1 MKLNDS
7 MIEHGYREQLISSR
21 QSLFNDSSKKQLYTC
36 LKEFCPEMKT
46 AYVLGWAPEQG
57 EDIYRALINTDM
69 VCAIELE
76 HGQDEPAVIE
86 TIQLKEYE
94 KELSKTGRIK
104 LAVAL
109 DLAAKDIAA
118 ALEIGRRG

>member
-1 MKLNDS
+1 MKLSDS
-7 MIEHGYREQLISSR
+7 LTEHGYREQLISSH
-21 QSLFNDSSKKQLYTC
+21 QSLFNDSSKKQLYAC

-46 AYVLGWAPEQG
+46 AYILGWTPEQG
-57 EDIYRALINTDM
+57 EDIYRVLINTDTI
-69 VCAIELE
+69 CAIELE
-76 HGQDEPAVIE
+76 RGQDEPTAIE
-86 TIQLKEYE
+86 TIQLKKYE

-118 ALEIGRRG
+118 A

>member
-7 MIEHGYREQLISSR
+7 VTEQGYREQLIGSR
-21 QSLFNDSSKKQLYTC
+21 QSLLNDSSKRQLHAC
-36 LKEFCPEMKT
+36 LKRFCPQMKT
-46 AYVLGWAPEQG
+46 AYILGWTPEQG
-57 EDIYRALINTDM
+57 EDIYRVLINVDTI
-69 VCAIELE
+69 CAVELE
-76 HGQDEPAVIE
+76 HGQDEPTAIE

-94 KELSKTGRIK
+94 NELSKTGRIK

-118 ALEIGRRG
+118 A